1 VGRLPQSRPLHSRPW
16 NKRVTRAN
24 RREILRTGCRGV
36 HPRNHAEM
44 DDSDLEKAA
53 ARLRQQQRAAAA
65 AAGTPPPPAASRHRD
80 SLPSEASPPAR
91 RASGWNARVRPV
103 PTLVELCTRS
113 LCETKLACVSPL
125 RCALAACVA
134 ALCLPACLEVAS
146 SHLGAFGSTDI
157 ASWRCV
163 VCACC
168 LHRCVWMLAGVGVL
182 TLSVSVRG
190 VCTQALQVDV

>member
-1 VGRLPQSRPLHSRPW
+1 MHARVAAALEHADTAAFVGKMETGVGRLPQSRPLHSRPW
-16 NKRVTRAN
+16 NTGVTRAN

-113 LCETKLACVSPL
+113 LCETKLEYVSRL
-125 RCALAACVA
+125 RCALAACAA
-134 ALCLPACLEVAS
+134 ALCLPDCLP
-146 SHLGAFGSTDI
+146 
-157 ASWRCV
+157 
-163 VCACC
+163 
-168 LHRCVWMLAGVGVL
+168 
-182 TLSVSVRG
+182 
-190 VCTQALQVDV
+190 